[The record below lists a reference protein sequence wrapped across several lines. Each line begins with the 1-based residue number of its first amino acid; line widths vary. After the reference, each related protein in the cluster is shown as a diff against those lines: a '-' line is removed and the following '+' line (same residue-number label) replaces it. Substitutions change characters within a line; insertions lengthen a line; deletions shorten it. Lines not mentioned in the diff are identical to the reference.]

1 MATVIAAAA
10 SVTVGVFA
18 EIDPPSASGPLVLE
32 AELEPATPFIERRG
46 GEQLLNFDL
55 SVTNRSSST
64 LRLAEIEM
72 SIFDSS
78 GILVMRKA
86 VNSNGLSPGIAVV
99 ASPLLPPGQVTDI
112 FNPFYS
118 IPSDVPI
125 GRLSY
130 ALRYRREDTALER
143 DQNRH
148 RLPIDYDAEV
158 RGQVFPRVYQTRTDL
173 VLPLAGRVFV
183 WDGHDFYSHHRRIPL
198 HAGNAQVLGLQVNSN
213 RYAADLVIV
222 DEAGNLYHGDPYEK
236 KNWYT
241 YGAAIYA
248 PGRGIVAEVTNGI
261 PDNTFH
267 DKQIES
273 PSLPPS
279 ADAELGNHVVIDHGN
294 GEFSVVPHMLAGSV
308 TVKPG
313 ESVRQGQPIGRV
325 GFSGDALFPHVHY
338 SLRSGRDVYRSE
350 GVPAYFK
357 RFRRLLGRKTV
368 IIGSGT
374 LDTGD
379 FVTSD
384 VQYLVVPRG
393 RRSPYES
400 PWLPT
405 EAVMPHSDSQS
416 R

>member
-1 MATVIAAAA
+1 MKIIALAIAVAA
-10 SVTVGVFA
+10 SVSVAVLA
-18 EIDPPSASGPLVLE
+18 ETDSPSAPSSPGLDVEVEPAIPLV
-32 AELEPATPFIERRG
+32 ERRS

-55 SVTNRSSST
+55 TVANRSSST
-64 LRLAEIEM
+64 LRLAELEM

-86 VNSNGLSPGIAVV
+86 VNSNGLAPGIAVV
-99 ASPLLPPGQVTDI
+99 ANPLLAPGEVTDI

-118 IPSDVPI
+118 IPSEVPI
-125 GRLSY
+125 SRISY
-130 ALRYRREDTALER
+130 VLRYLREDTPLER
-143 DQNRH
+143 DRNRH
-148 RLPIDYDAEV
+148 RLPIDYDVEV
-158 RGQVFPRVYQTRTDL
+158 RTQVVPQPYQTRTDL

-198 HAGNAQVLGLQVNSN
+198 HAGNAQGLGLRVNSN

-236 KNWYT
+236 ENWYT

-248 PGRGIVAEVTNGI
+248 PGKGVVVEATNDI

-267 DKQIES
+267 DKQIKS

-279 ADAELGNHVVIDHGN
+279 VDPELGNHVVIDHGN
-294 GEFSVVPHMLAGSV
+294 GEFSVIPHMLAGSV
-308 TVKPG
+308 TVKRG
-313 ESVRQGQPIGRV
+313 ESVRQGQQIGRV

-350 GVPAYFK
+350 GVPAYFGH
-357 RFRRLLGRKTV
+357 FRRLLGRKAIAV
-368 IIGSGT
+368 GSGT

-379 FVTSD
+379 IVMSD
-384 VQYLVVPRG
+384 ARY
-393 RRSPYES
+393 SPAGAS
-400 PWLPT
+400 PLRQP
-405 EAVMPHSDSQS
+405 
-416 R
+416 